1 MVRPLRIAS
10 DSRRCSH
17 PFMGSISSARILIVD
32 DDLDGGGLL
41 SSALALA
48 GYRCE
53 LALSGAAAL
62 RELEQ
67 QPFDAIVSDWC
78 MDGMSGLQLLET
90 LQRVRQSIPVIVIS
104 GFAGSSAPEAIDNG
118 AFHHLT
124 KPVDVEELRGVIEQA
139 IGDRARLSDVRR
151 NDTLLPTSAA
161 TRSLLSRIDLLAG
174 AQCPVLIQGES
185 GTGKELVARAIHDR
199 GPRAG
204 APFVAVNTAAIPEQL
219 LESEL
224 FGHVRGAFSG
234 ATQSRRG
241 LLAEANHGTVLLD
254 EIGDMPLGLQAK
266 LLRVIQFG
274 EVRAIGSDCAQALDL
289 RFLAATHRDLS
300 ALVKQGKFREDLYFR
315 LNVIELV
322 VPALRERRSEI
333 PALIAHFL
341 AQAREKKP
349 DSPVRCISPD
359 ALRVLA
365 EAPWPGNIRQLSST
379 IERLVIFGQTS
390 AVSSAELSLVG
401 LGGRRSFELPLAQA
415 ERGLWSLE
423 QLSRH
428 YTDWVLAH
436 TENDKVRAAQILGIN
451 LSTLYRWLPKRSA
464 SKEEALLRAPT
475 TPGASGRSPRGRP
488 DPHPPERW

>member
-1 MVRPLRIAS
+1 MAS
-10 DSRRCSH
+10 TST
-17 PFMGSISSARILIVD
+17 PRILIVD
-32 DDLDGGGLL
+32 DDADVAEVLC
-41 SSALALA
+41 SALAGA
-48 GYRCE
+48 GYHCK
-53 LALSGAAAL
+53 LALSGSAAL
-62 RELEQ
+62 RELEHGQ
-67 QPFDAIVSDWC
+67 FDAIISDWC
-78 MDGMSGLQLLET
+78 MDGMSGLQLLEA
-90 LQRVRQSIPVIVIS
+90 LQRERPKIPVIVI
-104 GFAGSSAPEAIDNG
+104 GGLVGGSASDAIDHG

-124 KPVDVEELRGVIEQA
+124 QPIDIEELRGVIEQA
-139 IGDRARLSDVRR
+139 IGDRARVRDLGR
-151 NDTLLPTSAA
+151 HDALLPIGAA
-161 TRSLLSRIDLLAG
+161 TRALLSRIDLLAS

-204 APFVAVNTAAIPEQL
+204 APFIAVNTAAIPDQL

-234 ATQSRRG
+234 ATQLRRG
-241 LLAEANHGTVLLD
+241 LLTEANHGTVLLD

-274 EVRAIGSDCAQALDL
+274 EVRAIGSDRSHFLDL
-289 RFLAATHRDLS
+289 RFLAATHRNLS
-300 ALVKQGKFREDLYFR
+300 ELVKQGKFREDLYFR
-315 LNVIELV
+315 LNVIELD
-322 VPALRERRSEI
+322 VPALRDRRSEI

-349 DSPVRCISPD
+349 DSPVRCLSPD
-359 ALRVLA
+359 AVRVLT

-390 AVSSAELSLVG
+390 DVSSADLSLVE
-401 LGGRRSFELPLAQA
+401 LGGRSPFEAPLAQA

-436 TENDKVRAAQILGIN
+436 TKNDKVRTAQILGIN

-464 SKEEALLRAPT
+464 STEDALVRAPI
-475 TPGASGRSPRGRP
+475 TPVAAGRSLRERP
-488 DPHPPERW
+488 GPHPRERW